1 MSYQE
6 QEITKTS
13 LLKHLKVMDSDEG
26 IRIEDKGGFVFINKT
41 SRRYCVNI
49 SKNGFDE
56 FFYMYDAEEVLNSL
70 TSKIDPMS
78 KIFLY

>member
-6 QEITKTS
+6 QEIAKTS
-13 LLKHLKVMDSDEG
+13 LLKHLKDLDSDEG
-26 IRIEDKGGFVFINKT
+26 VRVEDKIGHIFINKT

-56 FFYMYDAEEVLNSL
+56 FFYMYDADEVLNFLS
-70 TSKIDPMS
+70 SKIDPMS

>member
-6 QEITKTS
+6 REIAKDS
-13 LLKHLKVMDSDEG
+13 LPKHLRVLDSDEG
-26 IRIEDKGGFVFINKT
+26 IRIEDKIGFVFINKT

-56 FFYMYDAEEVLNSL
+56 FFYMYSADEVLNFL
-70 TSKIDPMS
+70 ANRINPLS
-78 KIFLY
+78 KIFAY

>member
-6 QEITKTS
+6 QEIAKTN
-13 LLKHLKVMDSDEG
+13 LLKHLKVLDSDEG
-26 IRIEDKGGFVFINKT
+26 IRVEDKIGFVFINKT

-56 FFYMYDAEEVLNSL
+56 FFYMYNAEEILNFLS
-70 TSKIDPMS
+70 SKLDPMS